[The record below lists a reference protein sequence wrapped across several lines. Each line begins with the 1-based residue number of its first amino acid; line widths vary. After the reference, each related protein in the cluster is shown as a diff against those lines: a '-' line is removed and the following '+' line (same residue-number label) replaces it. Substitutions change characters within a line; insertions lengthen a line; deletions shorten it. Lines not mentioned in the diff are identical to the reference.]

1 MAEIFISYKSERRKA
16 AGHLAKI
23 LERYG
28 YTVWFDYHL
37 VKGDDFADEIDR
49 RIREAKALVVL
60 WCKLAVQS
68 VWVRREAAL
77 GTRLGILVPA
87 KIETCELRVDFD
99 GEDYTDLSDWNG
111 APLDRRLYPLLDG
124 IGHRVGRPPQLDFR
138 AMRDYEEDWHRFGAP
153 SLRTFGLDAPVKAQ
167 EDTQPGP
174 LPASSASRHL
184 PVTAPRRRP
193 QARWRKTMRTI
204 TPPKTGI

>member
-77 GTRLGILVPA
+77 AGKLGILVPA
-87 KIETCELRVDFD
+87 KIEPCELRVDFD
-99 GEDYTDLSDWNG
+99 ARIIPTFPIGT
-111 APLDRRLYPLLDG
+111 ARR
-124 IGHRVGRPPQLDFR
+124 
-138 AMRDYEEDWHRFGAP
+138 A
-153 SLRTFGLDAPVKAQ
+153 T
-167 EDTQPGP
+167 T
-174 LPASSASRHL
+174 SSTRC
-184 PVTAPRRRP
+184 
-193 QARWRKTMRTI
+193 
-204 TPPKTGI
+204 